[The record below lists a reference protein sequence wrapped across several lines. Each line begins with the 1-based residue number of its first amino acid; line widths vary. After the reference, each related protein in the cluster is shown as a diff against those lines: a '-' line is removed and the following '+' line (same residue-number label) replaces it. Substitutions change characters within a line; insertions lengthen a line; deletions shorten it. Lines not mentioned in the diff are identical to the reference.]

1 MNLNLRPKEECTF
14 DAVSLGEVML
24 RLDPERGRNSR
35 QQEASAHGKAAESIM
50 LSVACAAA
58 SVSKQQ

>member
-24 RLDPERGRNSR
+24 RLDPGEGKNSHSKKLPRMGRR
-35 QQEASAHGKAAESIM
+35 RR
-50 LSVACAAA
+50 V
-58 SVSKQQ
+58 